1 VSRAEEFERLR
12 PLLFS
17 IAYRILGSVSEAE
30 DAVQETWLRYE
41 AFPAQPT
48 SAKAFLSAVVTR
60 ISIDVL
66 RSARVR
72 REQYVGQW
80 FPEPLL
86 TDPYQDPE
94 RSAELADSV
103 SMAALLLLERL
114 SPLER
119 AVFVLREVF
128 GFGFGEVASAV
139 GRSEAACRQLA
150 VRARRHMDAGR
161 PRFEADRRER
171 DELAARFFDALA
183 EGDVEGLRELLAAD
197 ASLVGDGGGKAP
209 QLARSIIG
217 AGHVARVLT
226 SIFPWL
232 VRIEVTLEPH
242 EVNGQPGAIFRDRDG
257 KVLYTLTL
265 DVLDGQIQTIRSV
278 SNPDKLRHLGPV
290 ADAWAISREVNQ
302 ARRPK
307 D

>member
-30 DAVQETWLRYE
+30 DAVQETWLRYQTY
-41 AFPAQPT
+41 PAQPT
-48 SAKAFLSAVVTR
+48 STKAFLSAVVTR

-72 REQYVGQW
+72 REEYVGQW

-128 GFGFGEVASAV
+128 GFGFGEVAAAV
-139 GRSEAACRQLA
+139 GRSETACRQLA

-171 DELAARFFDALA
+171 EELAARFFDALR

-197 ASLVGDGGGKAP
+197 ASLIGDSGGKAP
-209 QLARSIIG
+209 QLARTIIG
-217 AGHVARVLT
+217 AGNVARVFT
-226 SIFPWL
+226 SLFPWL
-232 VRIEVTLEPH
+232 VRIEVTLEPR

-257 KVLYTLTL
+257 KVLYALAL
-265 DVLDGQIQTIRSV
+265 DVLDGRIQTIRAV
-278 SNPDKLRHLGPV
+278 INPDKLGHLGPV
-290 ADAWAISREVNQ
+290 ADAWAINREVNQ
-302 ARRPK
+302 ARRPR

>member
-1 VSRAEEFERLR
+1 MTRGEEFEELR
-12 PLLFS
+12 PLLFAIS
-17 IAYRILGSVSEAE
+17 YRILGSVTEAE
-30 DAVQETWLRYE
+30 DAVQETWLRYQ
-41 AFPAQPT
+41 AYPAQPT
-48 SAKAFLSAVVTR
+48 SVKAFLSAVVTR

-72 REQYVGQW
+72 RETYVGPW

-86 TDPYQDPE
+86 TDPYEDPE

-128 GFGFGEVASAV
+128 GFGFPEVASAV

-171 DELAARFFDALA
+171 DELAARFFDAFR
-183 EGDVEGLRELLAAD
+183 EGDVDALRELLAAD
-197 ASLVGDGGGKAP
+197 ATMVGDSGGKAP
-209 QLARSIIG
+209 QWARPI
-217 AGHVARVLT
+217 AGVDHVTRVLAAMW
-226 SIFPWL
+226 PWL
-232 VRIEVTLEPH
+232 VPIGVRVDPH

-257 KVLYTLTL
+257 KVLLTWTLE
-265 DVLDGQIQTIRSV
+265 VLDGRVQTIRSV
-278 SNPDKLRHLGPV
+278 LNPDKLGHVGPV
-290 ADAWAISREVNQ
+290 ADAWAVLREANQ
-302 ARRPK
+302 ARRPA